1 MEFKPVI
8 ICDNY
13 KKIDGYRT
21 PKSDIEKIDIGV
33 KKNIDNNKLEI
44 ITRLLKSD
52 GGFDEIP
59 VNRILDMAI
68 LLCEASLYFKEAY
81 RMPKFYDENNLTI
94 SRVGLQGDAMNI
106 KICKDNENLDKDII
120 TLADELTNQG
130 ELLGERFNVLSQIL
144 EELGY

>member
-1 MEFKPVI
+1 MEFKSI
-8 ICDNY
+8 IKCENY
-13 KKIDGYRT
+13 KNVDGYRA
-21 PKSDIEKIDIGV
+21 PNSDIEKVDIGV
-33 KKNIDNNKLEI
+33 KKNSENNRLEI
-44 ITRLLKSD
+44 IAKLSKLD
-52 GGFDEIP
+52 GKFDEIP
-59 VNRILDMAI
+59 VNRIIDMAI

-106 KICKDNENLDKDII
+106 KICKENENLDKDII

>member
-13 KKIDGYRT
+13 EKIDGYRT
-21 PKSDIEKIDIGV
+21 PNSDIEKIDIGV

>member
-1 MEFKPVI
+1 
-8 ICDNY
+8 
-13 KKIDGYRT
+13 
-21 PKSDIEKIDIGV
+21 
-33 KKNIDNNKLEI
+33 
-44 ITRLLKSD
+44 
-52 GGFDEIP
+52 
-59 VNRILDMAI
+59 
-68 LLCEASLYFKEAY
+68 
-81 RMPKFYDENNLTI
+81 MPKFYDENNLTI

>member
-1 MEFKPVI
+1 
-8 ICDNY
+8 
-13 KKIDGYRT
+13 
-21 PKSDIEKIDIGV
+21 
-33 KKNIDNNKLEI
+33 
-44 ITRLLKSD
+44 
-52 GGFDEIP
+52 
-59 VNRILDMAI
+59 MAI

-130 ELLGERFNVLSQIL
+130 ELLGERFNILSQIL

>member
-8 ICDNY
+8 TCDNY
-13 KKIDGYRT
+13 KKIDGYRA
-21 PKSDIEKIDIGV
+21 PSSDIEKVDMGV
-33 KKNIDNNKLEI
+33 KANIDNNRLEI
-44 ITRLLKSD
+44 IARLLKAD
-52 GGFDEIP
+52 DKFDEIP

-106 KICKDNENLDKDII
+106 KICEDNKNLDKDII

-130 ELLGERFNVLSQIL
+130 ELLGERFSVLAEIL

>member
-8 ICDNY
+8 IWDNY
-13 KKIDGYRT
+13 KNIDGYRT
-21 PKSDIEKIDIGV
+21 SNSDIEKIDMGV
-33 KKNIDNNKLEI
+33 KKNIDNNKIEI
-44 ITRLLKSD
+44 ITRFLNLD

-68 LLCEASLYFKEAY
+68 LLCEVSLYFKEAY

-106 KICKDNENLDKDII
+106 KICKENESLDKDII

-130 ELLGERFNVLSQIL
+130 ELLGERFNVLSEIL

>member
-1 MEFKPVI
+1 MEFKSI
-8 ICDNY
+8 IKCENY
-13 KKIDGYRT
+13 KNVDGYRA
-21 PKSDIEKIDIGV
+21 PNSDIEKVDIGV
-33 KKNIDNNKLEI
+33 KKNSENNRLEI
-44 ITRLLKSD
+44 IAKLSKLD
-52 GGFDEIP
+52 GKFDEIP

>member
-1 MEFKPVI
+1 
-8 ICDNY
+8 
-13 KKIDGYRT
+13 
-21 PKSDIEKIDIGV
+21 
-33 KKNIDNNKLEI
+33 
-44 ITRLLKSD
+44 
-52 GGFDEIP
+52 
-59 VNRILDMAI
+59 MAI

-106 KICKDNENLDKDII
+106 KICKENENLDKDII

>member
-8 ICDNY
+8 TCDNY
-13 KKIDGYRT
+13 KKIDAYRT
-21 PKSDIEKIDIGV
+21 PNSDIEKIDIGV

>member
-8 ICDNY
+8 TCDKY

-21 PKSDIEKIDIGV
+21 PNSDIEKIDIGV

>member
-8 ICDNY
+8 TCDNY
-13 KKIDGYRT
+13 KKIDRYRT
-21 PKSDIEKIDIGV
+21 PNSDIEKIDIGV

>member
-1 MEFKPVI
+1 
-8 ICDNY
+8 
-13 KKIDGYRT
+13 
-21 PKSDIEKIDIGV
+21 
-33 KKNIDNNKLEI
+33 
-44 ITRLLKSD
+44 
-52 GGFDEIP
+52 
-59 VNRILDMAI
+59 MAI

>member
-21 PKSDIEKIDIGV
+21 PNSDIEKIDIGV

-106 KICKDNENLDKDII
+106 EICKDNENLDKDII

>member
-1 MEFKPVI
+1 
-8 ICDNY
+8 
-13 KKIDGYRT
+13 
-21 PKSDIEKIDIGV
+21 
-33 KKNIDNNKLEI
+33 
-44 ITRLLKSD
+44 
-52 GGFDEIP
+52 
-59 VNRILDMAI
+59 MAI

-106 KICKDNENLDKDII
+106 KICKENESLDKDII

-130 ELLGERFNVLSQIL
+130 ELLGERFNVLSEIL

>member
-8 ICDNY
+8 TCDNY

-21 PKSDIEKIDIGV
+21 PNSDIEKIDIGV

-52 GGFDEIP
+52 SGFDEIP

>member
-1 MEFKPVI
+1 MEFNPVI
-8 ICDNY
+8 TCENY

-21 PKSDIEKIDIGV
+21 PNSDIEKIDIGV